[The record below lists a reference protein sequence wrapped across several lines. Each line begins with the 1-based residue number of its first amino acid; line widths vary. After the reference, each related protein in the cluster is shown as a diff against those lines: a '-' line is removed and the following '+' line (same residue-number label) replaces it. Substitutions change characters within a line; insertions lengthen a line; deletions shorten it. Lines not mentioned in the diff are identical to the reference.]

1 MRRHPLRIAAIAA
14 VALTAV
20 PAFAAET
27 TVFGSAR
34 VKPTYYGN
42 TDNDSDKEDV
52 PLLNEGGFASGEHVR
67 AEMRLGVSAKGENW
81 RAKIIAE
88 GDMIMEKDTAD
99 RSFYTDSLKEGRP
112 NAGSEFGIERTEFAY
127 TFAKGLELSTGWDIR
142 SLDIKSGGLVF
153 GDDHPF
159 IGATGQLA
167 ENTKYEVLYLIIQN
181 RALPATDAGY
191 HAPVTGDWR
200 AYSLKVDQS
209 FAIPDGK
216 LTISPF
222 FAASANKA
230 REANAY
236 YLGAELT
243 GTVGII
249 SPSAEFAYV
258 TGSFANDTD
267 IASYA
272 GYLGAEVALAKV
284 FSPYVALRYTRG
296 DDDAGDKDAN
306 GFVGITDIGRF
317 SPLMGMD
324 GNILGEHLHGTN
336 IYGSPLYSFSPDR
349 AVGGNLYGG
358 ISNVSSGNN
367 PGQRLL
373 AVGAKGDLSELVPNL
388 SYKAQA
394 FFIMYDET
402 QNLLNQQSVNEQLAR
417 GVAPADVVAEKVSR
431 YAATTADVQ
440 LRYKV
445 SPNFA
450 VEGLLSVLLPGAGI
464 EDQIDASD
472 PAMIG
477 GLSFDWNF

>member
-1 MRRHPLRIAAIAA
+1 MRRHHTRLAA
-14 VALTAV
+14 VAAAALVAL
-20 PAFAAET
+20 PAFAET
-27 TVFGSAR
+27 TIFGSAR

-42 TDNDSDKEDV
+42 TDNDSDREDA
-52 PLLNEGGFASGEHVR
+52 PLLNEGGFTSGEHVR
-67 AEMRLGVSAKGENW
+67 AELRLGVSSKGDNW

-99 RSFYTDSLKEGRP
+99 RSFYTSAQKENLP
-112 NAGSEFGIERTEFAY
+112 NAGAEFGIERAEFAY
-127 TFAKGLELSTGWDIR
+127 TFAKTFELSTGWDIR

-167 ENTKYEVLYLIIQN
+167 ENTRYEVLYLMIQN
-181 RALPATDAGY
+181 RALAVPSGDPFR
-191 HAPVTGDWR
+191 APVTGDWR

-209 FAIPDGK
+209 FAVGTGSK
-216 LTISPF
+216 LTLSPF
-222 FAASANKA
+222 AAASANKA
-230 REANAY
+230 RDANAY
-236 YLGAELT
+236 YFGAEIT
-243 GTVGII
+243 GNFGII
-249 SPSAEFAYV
+249 KPSAEFAYV
-258 TGSFANDTD
+258 TGDFANGTD

-272 GYLGAEVALAKV
+272 GFAGAEVGVAKAFNPYLAV
-284 FSPYVALRYTRG
+284 RYTRG
-296 DDDAGDKDAN
+296 DDDASDKTAK
-306 GFVGITDIGRF
+306 GFAGITDIGRF

-324 GNILGEHLHGTN
+324 GNILGEHLAGAAN
-336 IYGSPLYSFSPDR
+336 VYGSPLYSFSPDR

-358 ISNVSSGNN
+358 IGNASSGNN

-373 AVGAKGDLSELVPNL
+373 AVGAKGDLSDFVANL

-402 QNLLNQQSVNEQLAR
+402 RNLLNVKTP
-417 GVAPADVVAEKVSR
+417 GEKVDS

-440 LRYKV
+440 LRYKL
-445 SPNFA
+445 SSNFA
-450 VEGLLSVLLPGAGI
+450 VEGLVSALLPGAGI

-472 PAMIG
+472 PALVA